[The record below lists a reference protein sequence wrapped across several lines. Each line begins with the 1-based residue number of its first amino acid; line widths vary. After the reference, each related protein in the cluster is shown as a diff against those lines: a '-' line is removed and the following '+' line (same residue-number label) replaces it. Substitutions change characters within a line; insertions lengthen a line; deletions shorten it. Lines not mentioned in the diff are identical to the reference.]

1 MSFIKKRKQPVVSS
15 LMESSFTTGAACGIR
30 RVSPCTVASLLRG
43 EYKDEVDQFFIVD
56 CRYDFE
62 FEGGHVQNAAN
73 LPSKS
78 AIERFF
84 QEHRSAAG
92 KTVLIFHC
100 EYSKRRGP
108 NSAGHL
114 RQLDRISNTY
124 PSLTFPGLYIM
135 EGGYKAFFEAYPDL
149 CAPRG
154 YISMFD
160 PRFATLCRERTKEFK
175 GSWSPKRIANRPIPS
190 IRSRCTLFGVPTRS
204 QSAEQL
210 THLQTLHD
218 SIQTATQCV

>member
-1 MSFIKKRKQPVVSS
+1 MSFIKKRKQPISS
-15 LMESSFTTGAACGIR
+15 LMESSFTTEAACGIR

-62 FEGGHVQNAAN
+62 FEGGHVQNAVN
-73 LPSKS
+73 LSGKS

-84 QEHRSAAG
+84 QEHRYTAG

-100 EYSKRRGP
+100 EFSKRRGP

-114 RQLDRISNTY
+114 RQFDRISNTY
-124 PSLTFPGLYIM
+124 PSLTFPDLYIM
-135 EGGYKAFFEAYPDL
+135 EGGYKAFFETYPDL

-154 YISMFD
+154 HISMFD
-160 PRFATLCRERTKEFK
+160 PRFAALCRERTKEFK
-175 GSWSPKRIANRPIPS
+175 GSWSPKRRANRPIRS
-190 IRSRCTLFGVPTRS
+190 IRSRCTLFGVPTPS
-204 QSAEQL
+204 PGQL

-218 SIQTATQCV
+218 NIQQTAAQCV